1 MKYEGDLY
9 GKVGNKYIKLEQTTK
24 DYAELEEKLAV
35 AERELKTS
43 IGYLIT
49 GKRLFAGHTTNSLV
63 DDFIQRYEAKAELKK
78 GGEE

>member
-1 MKYEGDLY
+1 MKKIECI
-9 GKVGNKYIKLEQTTK
+9 KNKNMNYLCDIQSEQI
-24 DYAELEEKLAV
+24 AELEQKLAV

-63 DDFIQRYEAKAELKK
+63 DDFIQRYEAKAELRK
-78 GGEE
+78 ERR

>member
-63 DDFIQRYEAKAELKK
+63 DDFIQRYEAKAELRK
-78 GGEE
+78 ERR